1 MGLLLWLHTECGQ
14 LKTSTSSSYLPTRHG
29 VSTSSLGVHP
39 LLQAPYFYTL
49 SAVSRWREQGSPGEN
64 LWGSMRKKASGTR
77 KAKGKGEG
85 KAEQST
91 VRLYKLIKSAPL
103 LASARSKAI
112 MTKSHY
118 HTVDVKV
125 ALHRCSHQQTKNSLF
140 LVDIWTVQKR
150 NVLREGN
157 LLSNWDPRNQWSPVP
172 SFLLN
177 QQWQSSGWQ

>member
-1 MGLLLWLHTECGQ
+1 MWAAEDKHIELLSDHKAWCKYIFSWGTPSAA
-14 LKTSTSSSYLPTRHG
+14 STK
-29 VSTSSLGVHP
+29 
-39 LLQAPYFYTL
+39 LLYSEHCEQMEGTG
-49 SAVSRWREQGSPGEN
+49 VSRWELLRPYE
-64 LWGSMRKKASGTR
+64 KKASGTR
-77 KAKGKGEG
+77 KAKGKSEG

-103 LASARSKAI
+103 LASTRSKAI

-118 HTVDVKV
+118 HTEDVKA

-140 LVDIWTVQKR
+140 LVDIWTKKR

-157 LLSNWDPRNQWSPVP
+157 LLSNWDPRNQCSPVP